1 MSLGYIIPATFFC
14 FFSFGRL
21 LVQRQRKEVP
31 KAVAFGANGCSAIIL
46 YQSRLFEQYSYRDEW
61 KMRQRQ
67 FHYLNNSPALLI
79 KEIPSYRMERL
90 SLMRDTPIG
99 NM

>member
-21 LVQRQRKEVP
+21 LVQRQRKEAP

-46 YQSRLFEQYSYRDEW
+46 YQSRLFE
-61 KMRQRQ
+61 
-67 FHYLNNSPALLI
+67 
-79 KEIPSYRMERL
+79 
-90 SLMRDTPIG
+90 
-99 NM
+99 